1 MAKKPS
7 LTEIAQ
13 RDAQERRPTSPAKR
27 ETAKRTEILA
37 VRLTPEELQRIRAH
51 FEEQGIPASVGVRAL
66 ALRELRGR

>member
-13 RDAQERRPTSPAKR
+13 RDAQERRPPPPAKR

-37 VRLTPEELQRIRAH
+37 VRLTPEELGRIREH
-51 FEEQGIPASVGVRAL
+51 FEEQGFAA
-66 ALRELRGR
+66 